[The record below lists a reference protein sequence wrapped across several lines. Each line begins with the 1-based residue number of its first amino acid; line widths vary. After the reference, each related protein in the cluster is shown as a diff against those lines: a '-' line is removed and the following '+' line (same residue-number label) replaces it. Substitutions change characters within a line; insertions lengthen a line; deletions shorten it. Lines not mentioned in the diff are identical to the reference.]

1 MLIKTAGYMW
11 NRKYVDWTKRK
22 LIGTAEEGG
31 AGQTVNFAEQSAVY
45 GLFDSNHQCVYVGQ
59 AGRGNSSTLY
69 DRLRSHA
76 LEDSLFCLWERFT
89 WFGFYSAKD
98 LQNGKFA
105 DPLTGSVSLA
115 AVLNEFET
123 VGFYL
128 ALPRHN
134 LRSENGFAHVNWYY
148 QEDEYQELKNAK
160 PKSEA

>member
-11 NRKYVDWTKRK
+11 NREYVDWTSGE
-22 LIGTAEEGG
+22 LLGTAEEGG
-31 AGQTVNFAEQSAVY
+31 ARKTVNFADQSAIY
-45 GLFDSNHQCVYVGQ
+45 GLFDSNHRCVYVGQ
-59 AGRGNSSTLY
+59 AGGGETSALY

-76 LEDSLFCLWERFT
+76 LDDSLFCLWQRFT

-98 LQNGKFA
+98 LENGKFA
-105 DPLTGSVSLA
+105 DPIAASVSLA
-115 AVLNEFET
+115 TVLNEFET

-148 QEDEYQELKNAK
+148 QEGEYQELKNAK